1 MNVQGEPG
9 SKGKGH
15 GSLCPS
21 MIACLPSRDCPPVPS
36 LLASLVPRKDLTWT
50 RDALY
55 ARSIRA
61 EYFMAA

>member
-21 MIACLPSRDCPPVPS
+21 MIACLPSRDRPPARP
-36 LLASLVPRKDLTWT
+36 LPPRVTGPPEGSYV
-50 RDALY
+50 DA
-55 ARSIRA
+55 
-61 EYFMAA
+61 